1 MVSFPT
7 QGCGGKLALRRHRE
21 KDPQPKHPCSGAAGL
36 SKMVRADVPVE
47 GAVPALAGVLWVL

>member
-1 MVSFPT
+1 M
-7 QGCGGKLALRRHRE
+7 RRHRE